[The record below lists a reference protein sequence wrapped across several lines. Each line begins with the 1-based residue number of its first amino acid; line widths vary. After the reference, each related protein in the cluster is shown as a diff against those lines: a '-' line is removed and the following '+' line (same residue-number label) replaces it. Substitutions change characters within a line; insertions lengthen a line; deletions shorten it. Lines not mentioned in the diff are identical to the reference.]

1 MRLLAVVALSV
12 AAAVPAGAGAVAEP
26 APARTQSGSGSVER
40 FIDSEFPASGVPGL
54 AYAVVA
60 DGEVTSVGA
69 RGVVE
74 LGGQEKV
81 TPDTP
86 FVTGSISKSFTALS
100 VMQLVEAGKV
110 ELDTPLAR
118 YLSAFSGR
126 PAGAITLRQLLS
138 HTSGYST
145 VQGNASHP
153 DVTPG
158 KDELARRV
166 DQLAQVA
173 PANPPEQMW
182 EYSNTNYEILGR
194 VVEVVSGQD
203 FQTYVA
209 KNILQ
214 PVGMANSF
222 VADGEAHEAMA
233 TGHTP
238 WFGTKRPLPENGTSR
253 GTAPQGG
260 VVASANDLARYLQMM
275 MNGRDDVL
283 SADGKSLMMRP
294 ASATS
299 PYYGLGWTV
308 DPSTGAVWHDGVSP
322 GVETLASMLP
332 AQKKAAVVLV
342 NGGSG
347 FGFGETGHLRSGIA
361 ARALGLD
368 DDYGSA
374 WSRTAF
380 FISLVVM
387 PITYLL
393 SMVWAWRRRT
403 QVRAKAT
410 SGLSGLFSLWFPL
423 LTTLAAAWVLVG
435 LVPTLFGTPLGT
447 LRLFA
452 PDLVVALVASAIT
465 GVLWAAF
472 RLAVAYAGRMP
483 PSRRARLI
491 GGDPA

>member
-1 MRLLAVVALSV
+1 MRLLALVALCV
-12 AAAVPAGAGAVAEP
+12 GAAMPVGAVAEP
-26 APARTQSGSGSVER
+26 VPARAPSGSVES
-40 FIDSEFPASGVPGL
+40 FIDSELPASGVPGS

-60 DGEVTSVGA
+60 DGEVASVGA

-74 LGGQEKV
+74 LGGEEKV

-100 VMQLVEAGKV
+100 VMQLVEAGTV
-110 ELDTPLAR
+110 DLDAPVSR
-118 YLSAFSGR
+118 YLSAFSER
-126 PAGAITLRQLLS
+126 PAGAVTLRQLLS

-145 VQGNASHP
+145 LQGNASHT
-153 DVTPG
+153 DVTG
-158 KDELARRV
+158 GTDELARRV
-166 DQLAQVA
+166 DRLAQVV
-173 PANPPEQMW
+173 PANPPDETW

-194 VVEVVSGQD
+194 VVEVVSGQE
-203 FQTYVA
+203 FQAYVA
-209 KNILQ
+209 KNVLQ

-222 VADGEAHEAMA
+222 VADGEIHEAMA

-253 GTAPQGG
+253 GSAPQGG
-260 VVASANDLARYLQMM
+260 VVASANDLARYLQTM
-275 MNGRDDVL
+275 MNGQDDVL

-299 PYYGLGWTV
+299 PFYGLGWKL

-322 GVETLASMLP
+322 GVETLATMLP

-347 FGFGETGHLRSGIA
+347 FGFEETGHLRSGIA

-374 WSRTAF
+374 WSRKAF
-380 FISLVVM
+380 FVSLVVM
-387 PITYLL
+387 PIAYLL

-403 QVRAKAT
+403 QVRAKVT

-435 LVPTLFGTPLGT
+435 LVPTLFGTPLGA

-452 PDLVVALVASAIT
+452 PDLVVVLVASAVT

-472 RLAVAYAGRMP
+472 RLGVAYAGRM
-483 PSRRARLI
+483 
-491 GGDPA
+491 

>member
-1 MRLLAVVALSV
+1 MLAAAALSAVAL
-12 AAAVPAGAGAVAEP
+12 AGAWP
-26 APARTQSGSGSVER
+26 APVRAQSGPGSVES
-40 FIDSEFPASGVPGL
+40 FVDTEFPGSGAPGL
-54 AYAVVA
+54 AYALVA

-74 LGGQEKV
+74 RGRDEAV

-110 ELDTPLAR
+110 DLDARLSR
-118 YLSAFSGR
+118 YLDVFADR
-126 PAGAITLRQLLS
+126 PAGAITVRQLLS

-145 VQGNASHP
+145 VQGNASHA

-158 KDELARRV
+158 QDELARRV
-166 DQLAQVA
+166 DHLADVA
-173 PANPPEQMW
+173 PANPPDEQW

-194 VVEVVSGQD
+194 LVEVVSGREYQA
-203 FQTYVA
+203 YVA
-209 KNILQ
+209 EAILE

-222 VADGEAHEAMA
+222 VADGEIHEAMA

-238 WFGTKRPLPENGTSR
+238 WFGTKRPLPGNRTSR
-253 GTAPQGG
+253 GSAPQGG
-260 VVASANDLARYLQMM
+260 VVASANDLARYLRMM
-275 MNGRDDVL
+275 MNGQDDVL
-283 SADGKSLMMRP
+283 SAGGKSLMMRP
-294 ASATS
+294 ASAMS
-299 PYYGLGWTV
+299 PFYGLGWRV
-308 DPSTGAVWHDGVSP
+308 DPGTGAVWHDGVSP

-332 AQKKAAVVLV
+332 TEKTAAVVLV

-368 DDYGSA
+368 DDNGSA
-374 WSRTAF
+374 WSRQAF
-380 FISLVVM
+380 FLSLVVM

-393 SMVWAWRRRT
+393 SMAWAWRRRS
-403 QVRAKAT
+403 QIRAKVT
-410 SGLSGLFSLWFPL
+410 GGFSGLFSLWFPL
-423 LTTLAAAWVLVG
+423 LTTLVAAWVLVG
-435 LVPTLFGTPLGT
+435 LVPSLFGTPLGT

-452 PDLVVALVASAIT
+452 PDLVVVLVASAVT

-472 RLAVAYAGRMP
+472 RLWVAYADRIRR
-483 PSRRARLI
+483 PSRQAAPI
-491 GGDPA
+491 GDDRTVP